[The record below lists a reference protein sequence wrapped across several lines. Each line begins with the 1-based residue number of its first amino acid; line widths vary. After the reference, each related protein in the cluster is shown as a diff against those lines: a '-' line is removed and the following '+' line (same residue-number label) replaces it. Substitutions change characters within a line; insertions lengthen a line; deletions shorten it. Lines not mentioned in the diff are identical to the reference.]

1 VKSCIT
7 AVLNPAASAFPVAC
21 RGVSER
27 MGNMII
33 PCGSKILRSFLR
45 RASII

>member
-1 VKSCIT
+1 MNTEKALIAEVKSCIT

-33 PCGSKILRSFLR
+33 PCE
-45 RASII
+45 